1 MIINTC
7 SRTDTV
13 QYYSDW
19 LLKRFKEGFVYSR
32 NPLFPNIVTRYEL
45 NPNIVD
51 CVVFCSK
58 NYEPILDRLTEI
70 TDKFNTYFHYTIT
83 AYGRDIEPNV
93 PTIDESIETL
103 IKLSKIVGKQRIAWR
118 YDPIL
123 LTKKYTK
130 QVHYNTFDYMSKR
143 LSPHID
149 RCIFSFV
156 DMYKKL
162 ETNMPEI
169 IILNN
174 NDKIEIAKNIGSIA
188 KKHNMIIQTCA
199 TIEDFKQFRIL
210 QTGCMTSEILG
221 KANNI
226 TFKKVR
232 HSGNRQG
239 CKCIENRN
247 IGDYDTCPNGC
258 KYCYANKNP
267 QIAQENYKKHNP
279 NDLMILGNLKPTDEI
294 QQSNQKS
301 YLENFIQTKLF

>member
-1 MIINTC
+1 MIINTG

-19 LLKRFKEGFVYSR
+19 LLKKFKEGFVYSR

-45 NPNIVD
+45 NPNILD